1 MPSDK
6 PLLLLDI
13 DGVLAPFL
21 TAEEINKIW
30 DANEEEE
37 DHLSHKSL
45 RINMALEIFVRHD
58 LPEIIRDLMSHF
70 ELMWGTA
77 WGGEQANMYM
87 LPHLGLEGP
96 LDSIDYRRSIPG
108 KVEQRLSGFSWEGGE
123 MPTFWK
129 MPWIELFAE
138 ESGRPFICI
147 DDEVSD
153 EAILWAHERSASGIP
168 TLMVKTDGAVGWT
181 DDHKDELIAWARE
194 VATV

>member
-21 TAEEINKIW
+21 PAEETDKIW
-30 DANEEEE
+30 EADDAARTQYK
-37 DHLSHKSL
+37 HKAV
-45 RINMALEIFVRHD
+45 RINMVHEIFVRHD
-58 LPEIIRDLMSHF
+58 LPEIMRELMSHF

-77 WGGEQANMYM
+77 WGGEQANRYM
-87 LPHLGLEGP
+87 LHHLGLESP
-96 LDSIDYRRSIPG
+96 LEAIEYRSSIPG
-108 KVEQRLSGFSWEGGE
+108 RVTQRLSGFSWEGGE

-138 ESGRPFICI
+138 ESGRPFVFI

-168 TLMVKTDGAVGWT
+168 TLMVKTDGVVGWT
-181 DDHKDELIAWARE
+181 DDHKDELIAWAKE